1 MNNVAYTYA
10 IIDSDATSNLRLQHY
25 LSEYGDF
32 NCCSK
37 VSNSIEGLNAILKL
51 SPDIVFVNLNEN
63 AEAYFQMTMELH
75 QYGNCIPIFIGISKS
90 KNYAYQAI
98 KNNFFDYWLL
108 PYNEY
113 DIRKSILRLKKL
125 MPQEDTTP
133 QTLCLK
139 SYRDFQYLNTNDILY
154 LKADNNTTEFIM
166 KDGTINNAFKTLKTF
181 ERQMPKNFIR
191 IHQSYIVNI
200 NYISRISY
208 GKAICTL
215 KNHTKQLPF
224 SKSYRENIDNLKKK
238 LTKNAISSLN

>member
-1 MNNVAYTYA
+1 MKEVAYKY
-10 IIDSDATSNLRLQHY
+10 IIINSDTNSNLRLQHY

-37 VSNSIEGLNAILKL
+37 VSNSIEGLNAVLKFV
-51 SPDIVFVNLNEN
+51 PDIVFINLNEN
-63 AEAYFQMTMELH
+63 ANAYFQMTLELH
-75 QYGNCIPIFIGISKS
+75 RYGNCLPAFIGISET
-90 KNYAYQAI
+90 KNHAYEAI

-113 DIRKSILRLKKL
+113 DIRKSILRLKKM
-125 MPQEDTTP
+125 MPQPVTP
-133 QTLCLK
+133 KTLCLK
-139 SYRDFQYLNTNDILY
+139 SYRDFQYLNTNEILY
-154 LKADNNTTEFIM
+154 LKADNNATEFIM

-224 SKSYRENIDNLKKK
+224 SKSYRGNIDNLKKI